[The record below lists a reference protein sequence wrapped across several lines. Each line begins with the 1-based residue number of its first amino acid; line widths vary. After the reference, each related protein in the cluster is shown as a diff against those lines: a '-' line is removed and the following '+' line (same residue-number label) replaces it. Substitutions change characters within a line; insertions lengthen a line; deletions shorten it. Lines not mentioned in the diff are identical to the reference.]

1 MPRWLFKMTAKHNRS
16 EDALKNL
23 SQGIENLLGWEYCC
37 SCLFFTPLV
46 RSYPFAIHSQNPPN
60 FSPAFI
66 SYAQNA
72 DRQCSGLVLY
82 SAQSNTL
89 TGCINVPTN
98 QPIPAYQHTLSAHTL
113 TVPIPASPTLWQT
126 RLAPLVST
134 LPTPITA
141 LACRWPSHSL
151 RWGPWAPPGPHL
163 ASHPYPA
170 HPASN
175 KTQARPQGLQ
185 RVAPHQGIMTHPLSP
200 WEKRNK
206 WVNRTG
212 DFPLNWPHFQVFLQ
226 RF

>member
-1 MPRWLFKMTAKHNRS
+1 MP
-16 EDALKNL
+16 
-23 SQGIENLLGWEYCC
+23 
-37 SCLFFTPLV
+37 FFSPP
-46 RSYPFAIHSQNPPN
+46 SYPFPILSRNPPK

-72 DRQCSGLVLY
+72 DRQCSGLVVY
-82 SAQSNTL
+82 SVQSYTV
-89 TGCINVPTN
+89 TGCINFPES
-98 QPIPAYQHTLSAHTL
+98 YQTGHT
-113 TVPIPASPTLWQT
+113 SPTSILSLPTPW
-126 RLAPLVST
+126 LSPFLPAPPYNRPGSRRSLVPR
-134 LPTPITA
+134 PTPITA
-141 LACRWPSHSL
+141 LACRYPSHSL

>member
-113 TVPIPASPTLWQT
+113 TVPIPASPTPWPT

-134 LPTPITA
+134 PTYSYNGARHCRQPLAFSFPGVGSVGTPGPTPSQ
-141 LACRWPSHSL
+141 P
-151 RWGPWAPPGPHL
+151 
-163 ASHPYPA
+163 
-170 HPASN
+170 
-175 KTQARPQGLQ
+175 
-185 RVAPHQGIMTHPLSP
+185 PLSCP
-200 WEKRNK
+200 SCK
-206 WVNRTG
+206 
-212 DFPLNWPHFQVFLQ
+212 H
-226 RF
+226 